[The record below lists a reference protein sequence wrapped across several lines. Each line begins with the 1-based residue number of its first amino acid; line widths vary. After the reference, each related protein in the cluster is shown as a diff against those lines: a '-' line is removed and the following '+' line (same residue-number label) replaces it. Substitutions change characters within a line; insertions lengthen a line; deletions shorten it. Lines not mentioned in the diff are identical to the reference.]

1 MNFMSNLLRLS
12 LTNPTEA
19 GAYIFALRFN
29 LGAAL
34 SAFAV
39 TVIIAVLLLFALSGF
54 KPTAVLP
61 GFAPMAPVVLVAIMG
76 LGTLGLV
83 GCIWLAA
90 RAFGGSGR
98 FSDGVLVFAWIQILQ
113 VGLQIVQT
121 ASMVISVTFAGLISI
136 FATGLLFWILF
147 GLLNSWLNLGSMWK
161 AALCFLLGVIG
172 LSMGG
177 AFILVS
183 LGFGPQQVVL

>member
-1 MNFMSNLLRLS
+1 MNFISNLLWLS

-19 GAYIFALRFN
+19 GAHILALRLN
-29 LGAAL
+29 LSAAL

-39 TVIIAVLLLFALSGF
+39 TIIIAVVLMFALSGF
-54 KPTAVLP
+54 QPTTVLP

-76 LGTLGLV
+76 LGTFGLV

-98 FSDGVLVFAWIQILQ
+98 FSDGILVFAWIQILQ

-121 ASMVISVTFAGLISI
+121 ALMVISVTFAGLISI

-161 AALCFLLGVIG
+161 AALCFVLGVIG

-183 LGFGPQQVVL
+183 LGFGPQQVAL

>member
-98 FSDGVLVFAWIQILQ
+98 FSDGILVFAWIQILQ

-121 ASMVISVTFAGLISI
+121 ALMVISVTFAGLISI

-183 LGFGPQQVVL
+183 LGFGP

>member
-1 MNFMSNLLRLS
+1 MNLISNLLRLS

-19 GAYIFALRFN
+19 GAHILALRLN

-39 TVIIAVLLLFALSGF
+39 TINIAVVLMFALSGF
-54 KPTAVLP
+54 QPTTVLP

-83 GCIWLAA
+83 GCIWLSA

-121 ASMVISVTFAGLISI
+121 ALMVISVTFAGLISI

-161 AALCFLLGVIG
+161 AALCFVLGVIG

-183 LGFGPQQVVL
+183 LGFGPQQVAL

>member
-1 MNFMSNLLRLS
+1 MNFMTNLLRLS

-19 GAYIFALRFN
+19 GAHILALR
-29 LGAAL
+29 LTPGAAL
-34 SAFAV
+34 SAFVVTIIVAV
-39 TVIIAVLLLFALSGF
+39 VLMFALSGF
-54 KPTAVLP
+54 QPRAALP
-61 GFAPMAPVVLVAIMG
+61 GFAPITPVTLVAVMG
-76 LGTLGLV
+76 LGTLGLI
-83 GCIWLAA
+83 GCIWLTA

-113 VGLQIVQT
+113 VGLQIAQT
-121 ASMVISVTFAGLISI
+121 ALMVISVTLAGLISI

-147 GLLNSWLNLGSMWK
+147 GLLNAWLQLGSMWK
-161 AALCFLLGVIG
+161 AALCFVIGVIG

-183 LGFGPQQVVL
+183 LGVGPQQVAL